1 MARGYSKGPEQEMGA
16 SPPEIVRGADRKKK
30 KKKLFKRT
38 LPRGGTQGY
47 SPKVKRSPY
56 TDPQT
61 KRKVVDLGSS
71 M

>member
-30 KKKLFKRT
+30 KKKVKFKKT

-47 SPKVKRSPY
+47 SSSY
-56 TDPQT
+56 SDPLT